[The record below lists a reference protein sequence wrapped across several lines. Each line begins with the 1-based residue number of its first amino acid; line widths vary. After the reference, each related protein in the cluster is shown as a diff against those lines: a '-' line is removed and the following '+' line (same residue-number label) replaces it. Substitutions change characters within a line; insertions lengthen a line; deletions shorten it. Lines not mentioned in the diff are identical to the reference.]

1 MQGKGS
7 QFAQRWSILLSGAS
21 AVTLIIGAVLALWI
35 QSGQSGIGSLEKEAR
50 DSLLRQYNDIGHA
63 GLIIILI
70 LLTGILIRAINNAP
84 EEEGSSSNQSGWLA
98 RIIDFIKRHP
108 AVTIVFSAYTV
119 VMVSESSWFY
129 KEILTWYDDIYT
141 DQLLN
146 NFSLRQSFIRE
157 TMGRND
163 FRFYPLS
170 HQDLHILSWL
180 TPYIKVWSLV
190 SALELITTIILGCK
204 IVQFANKNKASSSLF
219 LAGSL
224 LFLFTSAAAFNY
236 FQFIYSERILTFLLA
251 LYIYNYCIY
260 QRSGQQRNGLLA
272 LLFALFIP
280 FFKDTAILLA
290 VVPAASTILLGSLGR
305 MQNYPRWG
313 SLNLSAW
320 LKAYALEISLCS
332 LALFFLACFVMLSA
346 LPSLAAGVERYDAHL
361 GFSVFALDIRLMFFI
376 GFIATRLWLIQRN
389 RTEATTLDVLN
400 VAALAYGFA
409 LYALVGLEGSNY
421 MTLPIQFVAVLDILL
436 IWEVLAAPTLNQRF
450 NQRQAQAVA
459 LGATL
464 LLLTVEDR
472 QAKTFRERASFIS
485 WKQRSW
491 RKTYNRAEEI
501 AEKARERGEVVNL
514 IYSKGWF
521 KHSDQMRQLPY
532 DRLVFYDIE
541 SKQYKIKDG
550 INKGMPYTPTKGDY
564 LIDLDTGY
572 KLTKFGIDLS
582 KYEVLY
588 QENKDFEYARIFRH
602 L

>member
-1 MQGKGS
+1 MQDKGS
-7 QFAQRWSILLSGAS
+7 QFAQRWSIWLSGAS
-21 AVTLIIGAVLALWI
+21 VFTLIVGAVLAIWI

-50 DSLLRQYNDIGHA
+50 DSLLRQYNDIAHA

-70 LLTGILIRAINNAP
+70 LLAGILIRAINNAP
-84 EEEGSSSNQSGWLA
+84 EEEASTTNQSGWLA
-98 RIIDFIKRHP
+98 RIIHFIRRHP
-108 AVTIVFSAYTV
+108 AVTIVLSAYTV

-146 NFSLRQSFIRE
+146 NFSLRHSFIRE

-170 HQDLHILSWL
+170 HQDLHILSWF

-204 IVQFANKNKASSSLF
+204 IVQFANKDKASPSLF

-251 LYIYNYCIY
+251 LYIYHYSIY
-260 QRSGQQRNGLLA
+260 QHSGQQRNGLLA

-332 LALFFLACFVMLSA
+332 LTLFFMACFVMLSA
-346 LPSLAAGVERYDAHL
+346 LPSLVAGVERYDAHL

-400 VAALAYGFA
+400 VAALTYAFA

-436 IWEVLAAPTLNQRF
+436 IWEALAAPKLNQRL
-450 NQRQAQAVA
+450 NQRQAQAIA

-464 LLLTVEDR
+464 LVLTVEDR

-491 RKTYNRAEEI
+491 RKTYNRAEKI
-501 AEKARERGEVVNL
+501 AQEAREQGEDVNL

-521 KHSDQMRQLPY
+521 KHSDQMKQLPY

-550 INKGMPYTPTKGDY
+550 INKGMAYTPTKGDF
-564 LIDLDTGY
+564 LIDIDTGY

>member
-1 MQGKGS
+1 MQNKGS
-7 QFAQRWSILLSGAS
+7 QFAQRWSIWLSGAS
-21 AVTLIIGAVLALWI
+21 VFTLIVGAVLAIWI

-50 DSLLRQYNDIGHA
+50 DSLLRQYNDIAHA

-70 LLTGILIRAINNAP
+70 LLAGILIRAINNAP
-84 EEEGSSSNQSGWLA
+84 EEEVSTTNQSGWLA
-98 RIIDFIKRHP
+98 RIIHFIRRHP
-108 AVTIVFSAYTV
+108 AVTIVLSAYTV

-146 NFSLRQSFIRE
+146 NFSLRHSFIRE

-170 HQDLHILSWL
+170 HQDLHILSWF

-204 IVQFANKNKASSSLF
+204 IVQFANKDKASPSLF

-251 LYIYNYCIY
+251 LYIYHYSIY
-260 QRSGQQRNGLLA
+260 QHSGQQRNGLLA

-332 LALFFLACFVMLSA
+332 LTLFFMACFVMLSA
-346 LPSLAAGVERYDAHL
+346 LPSLVAGVERYDAHL

-400 VAALAYGFA
+400 VAALTYAFA

-436 IWEVLAAPTLNQRF
+436 IWEALAAPKLNQRL
-450 NQRQAQAVA
+450 NQRQAQAIA

-464 LLLTVEDR
+464 LVLTVEDR

-491 RKTYNRAEEI
+491 RKTYNRAEKI
-501 AEKARERGEVVNL
+501 AQEAREQGEDVNL

-521 KHSDQMRQLPY
+521 KHSDQMKQLPY

-550 INKGMPYTPTKGDY
+550 INKGMAYTPTKGDF
-564 LIDLDTGY
+564 LIDIDTGY

>member
-1 MQGKGS
+1 MQNKGS
-7 QFAQRWSILLSGAS
+7 QFAQRWSIWLSGAS
-21 AVTLIIGAVLALWI
+21 VFTLIVGAVLAIWI

-50 DSLLRQYNDIGHA
+50 DSLLRQYNDIAHA

-70 LLTGILIRAINNAP
+70 LLAGILIRAINNAP
-84 EEEGSSSNQSGWLA
+84 EEEASTTNQSGWLA
-98 RIIDFIKRHP
+98 RIIHFIRRHP
-108 AVTIVFSAYTV
+108 AVTIVLSAYTV

-146 NFSLRQSFIRE
+146 NFSLRHSFIRE

-170 HQDLHILSWL
+170 HQDLHILSWF

-204 IVQFANKNKASSSLF
+204 IVQFANKDKASPSLF

-251 LYIYNYCIY
+251 LYIYHYSIY
-260 QRSGQQRNGLLA
+260 QHSGQQRNGLLA

-332 LALFFLACFVMLSA
+332 LTLFFMACFVMLSA
-346 LPSLAAGVERYDAHL
+346 LPSLVAGVERYDAHL

-400 VAALAYGFA
+400 VAALTYAFA

-436 IWEVLAAPTLNQRF
+436 IWEALAAPKLNQRL
-450 NQRQAQAVA
+450 NQRQAQAIA

-464 LLLTVEDR
+464 LVLTVEDR

-491 RKTYNRAEEI
+491 RKTYNRAEKI
-501 AEKARERGEVVNL
+501 AQEAREQGEDVNL

-521 KHSDQMRQLPY
+521 KHSDQMKQLPY

-550 INKGMPYTPTKGDY
+550 INKGMAYTPTKGDF
-564 LIDLDTGY
+564 LIDIDTGY

>member
-1 MQGKGS
+1 MQDKGS
-7 QFAQRWSILLSGAS
+7 QFAQRWSIWLSGAS
-21 AVTLIIGAVLALWI
+21 VFTLIVGAVSAIWI

-50 DSLLRQYNDIGHA
+50 DSLLRQYNDIAHA

-70 LLTGILIRAINNAP
+70 LLAGILIRAINNAP
-84 EEEGSSSNQSGWLA
+84 EEEASTTNQSGWLA
-98 RIIDFIKRHP
+98 RIIHFIRRHP
-108 AVTIVFSAYTV
+108 AFTIVLSAYTV

-170 HQDLHILSWL
+170 HQDLHILSWF

-204 IVQFANKNKASSSLF
+204 IVQFANKDKASPSLF

-251 LYIYNYCIY
+251 LYIYHYSIY
-260 QRSGQQRNGLLA
+260 QHSGQQRNGLLA

-332 LALFFLACFVMLSA
+332 LTLFFMACFVMLSA
-346 LPSLAAGVERYDAHL
+346 LPSLVAGVERYDAHL

-400 VAALAYGFA
+400 VAALTYAFA

-436 IWEVLAAPTLNQRF
+436 IWEALAAPKLNQRL
-450 NQRQAQAVA
+450 NQRQAQAIA

-464 LLLTVEDR
+464 LVLTVEDR

-491 RKTYNRAEEI
+491 RKTYNRAEKI
-501 AEKARERGEVVNL
+501 AQEAREQGKDVNL

-521 KHSDQMRQLPY
+521 KHSDQMKQLPY

-550 INKGMPYTPTKGDY
+550 INKGMAYTPTKGDF
-564 LIDLDTGY
+564 LIDIDTGY

>member
-1 MQGKGS
+1 MQDKGS
-7 QFAQRWSILLSGAS
+7 QFAQRWSIWLSGAS
-21 AVTLIIGAVLALWI
+21 GFTLIVGAVLALWI

-50 DSLLRQYNDIGHA
+50 DSLLRQYNDIAHA

-70 LLTGILIRAINNAP
+70 LLAGILIRAINNTP
-84 EEEGSSSNQSGWLA
+84 EEKESTANQSGWLA
-98 RIIDFIKRHP
+98 SIINFIRRHP
-108 AVTIVFSAYTV
+108 AVTIVLSAYTV

-170 HQDLHILSWL
+170 HQDLHILSWF

-190 SALELITTIILGCK
+190 SALELITTIILGCR
-204 IVQFANKNKASSSLF
+204 IVQFANKDKASSSLF

-332 LALFFLACFVMLSA
+332 LTLFFLACFVMLSA

-436 IWEVLAAPTLNQRF
+436 IWEALAAPTLNQRF

-550 INKGMPYTPTKGDY
+550 INKGMPYTPAKGDY
-564 LIDLDTGY
+564 LIDIDTGY

>member
-1 MQGKGS
+1 MQAKGS
-7 QFAQRWSILLSGAS
+7 QFAQRWSIWLSGS
-21 AVTLIIGAVLALWI
+21 SGITLIIGAVLALWI

-50 DSLLRQYNDIGHA
+50 DSFLRQYNDIAHA

-84 EEEGSSSNQSGWLA
+84 EEQASSSNQSGWLA

-170 HQDLHILSWL
+170 HQDLHILSWF
-180 TPYIKVWSLV
+180 TPYTKIWSLI
-190 SALELITTIILGCK
+190 SAFELITTIILGCR
-204 IVQFANKNKASSSLF
+204 IVQIINQKKTDSTLF
-219 LAGSL
+219 LMGSL
-224 LFLFTSAAAFNY
+224 LFLFTSATAFNY
-236 FQFIYSERILTFLLA
+236 FQFIYSERILTFFLA
-251 LYIYNYCIY
+251 LYIYHYAIY
-260 QRSGQQRNGLLA
+260 QFSGREKNGLYA

-290 VVPAASTILLGSLGR
+290 VIPAASTILLGSLGK
-305 MQNYPRWG
+305 MQNYPSWD
-313 SLNLSAW
+313 SIKPTEW
-320 LKAYALEISLCS
+320 IKAYALEIALCS
-332 LALFFLACFVMLSA
+332 LAPFFLASFMILSA
-346 LPSLAAGVERYDAHL
+346 LPSLAAGVQRYDAHL
-361 GFSVFALDIRLMFFI
+361 GFSVFALDIRLIFFI

-389 RTEATTLDVLN
+389 RTDATTLDVLN

-409 LYALVGLEGSNY
+409 LYALVGLDGSNY

-436 IWEVLAAPTLNQRF
+436 IWETLATPRLNQRL
-450 NQRQAQAVA
+450 NKRQAQTIAV
-459 LGATL
+459 GATL
-464 LLLTVEDR
+464 LLLTIEDR
-472 QAKTFRERASFIS
+472 QANTFQERASFIS
-485 WKQRSW
+485 WKQKSW
-491 RKTYNRAEEI
+491 QKTYNQAKKVASE
-501 AEKARERGEVVNL
+501 ARERGETVNL

-532 DRLVFYDIE
+532 DRLVFYDLDT
-541 SKQYKIKDG
+541 KQYTIKDG
-550 INKGMPYTPTKGDY
+550 INKGMDYTPAKGDY
-564 LIDLDTGY
+564 LIDIDTGY
-572 KLTKFGIDLS
+572 KLTQFGIDLS

>member
-7 QFAQRWSILLSGAS
+7 QFAQRWSIWLSGAS
-21 AVTLIIGAVLALWI
+21 GITLIIGAVLALWI

-50 DSLLRQYNDIGHA
+50 DSFLRQYNDIAHA

-84 EEEGSSSNQSGWLA
+84 EEQASGSNQSGWLA

-108 AVTIVFSAYTV
+108 AVTIVFTAYTV
-119 VMVSESSWFY
+119 VMVNESSWFY

-170 HQDLHILSWL
+170 HQDLHILSWF
-180 TPYIKVWSLV
+180 TPYTKIWSLI
-190 SALELITTIILGCK
+190 SAVELITTIILGCR
-204 IVQFANKNKASSSLF
+204 IVQIINQKKTGSTLF
-219 LAGSL
+219 LMGSL
-224 LFLFTSAAAFNY
+224 LFLFTSATAFNY
-236 FQFIYSERILTFLLA
+236 FQFIYSERILTFFLA
-251 LYIYNYCIY
+251 LYIYHYAIY
-260 QRSGQQRNGLLA
+260 QFSGREKNGLYA
-272 LLFALFIP
+272 LLFALLIP

-290 VVPAASTILLGSLGR
+290 VIPAASTILLGSLGK
-305 MQNYPRWG
+305 MQNYPSWD
-313 SLNLSAW
+313 SIKPAEW
-320 LKAYALEISLCS
+320 IKAYILEIALCS
-332 LALFFLACFVMLSA
+332 LAPFFLASFMILSV
-346 LPSLAAGVERYDAHL
+346 LPSLAAGVQRYDAHL
-361 GFSVFALDIRLMFFI
+361 GFSVFALDIRLIFFI

-389 RTEATTLDVLN
+389 RTDATTLDVLN

-409 LYALVGLEGSNY
+409 LYALVGLDGSNY

-436 IWEVLAAPTLNQRF
+436 IWETLAAPRLNQRL
-450 NQRQAQAVA
+450 NKRQAQTIAI
-459 LGATL
+459 GATL
-464 LLLTVEDR
+464 LLLTIEDR
-472 QAKTFRERASFIS
+472 QANTFQERASFIS

-491 RKTYNRAEEI
+491 QKTYNQAKKI
-501 AEKARERGEVVNL
+501 ASEARERGETVNL

-532 DRLVFYDIE
+532 DRLVFYDLDT
-541 SKQYKIKDG
+541 KQYTIKDG
-550 INKGMPYTPTKGDY
+550 INKGMNYTPAKGDY
-564 LIDLDTGY
+564 FIDIDTGY
-572 KLTKFGIDLS
+572 KLTQFGIDLS

>member
-1 MQGKGS
+1 MQAKGS
-7 QFAQRWSILLSGAS
+7 QFAQRWSIWLSGAS
-21 AVTLIIGAVLALWI
+21 GITLIIGAVLALWI

-50 DSLLRQYNDIGHA
+50 DSFLRQYNDIAHA

-84 EEEGSSSNQSGWLA
+84 EEQASSSNQSGWLA

-170 HQDLHILSWL
+170 HQDLHILSWF
-180 TPYIKVWSLV
+180 TPYTKIWSLI
-190 SALELITTIILGCK
+190 SAFELITTIILGCR
-204 IVQFANKNKASSSLF
+204 IVQIINQKKTGSTLF
-219 LAGSL
+219 LMGSL
-224 LFLFTSAAAFNY
+224 LFLFTSATAFNY
-236 FQFIYSERILTFLLA
+236 FQFIYSERILTFFLA
-251 LYIYNYCIY
+251 LYIYHYAIY
-260 QRSGQQRNGLLA
+260 QFSGREKNGLYA

-290 VVPAASTILLGSLGR
+290 VIPAASTILLGSLGK
-305 MQNYPRWG
+305 MQNYPSWD
-313 SLNLSAW
+313 SIKPTEW
-320 LKAYALEISLCS
+320 IKAYALEIALCS
-332 LALFFLACFVMLSA
+332 LAPFFLASFMILSA
-346 LPSLAAGVERYDAHL
+346 LPSLAAGVQRYDAHL
-361 GFSVFALDIRLMFFI
+361 GFSVFALDIRLIFFI

-389 RTEATTLDVLN
+389 RTDATTLDVLN

-409 LYALVGLEGSNY
+409 LYALVGLDGSNY

-436 IWEVLAAPTLNQRF
+436 IWETLAAPRLNQRL
-450 NQRQAQAVA
+450 NKRQAQTIAV
-459 LGATL
+459 GATL
-464 LLLTVEDR
+464 LLLTIEDR
-472 QAKTFRERASFIS
+472 QANTFQERASFIS

-491 RKTYNRAEEI
+491 QKTYNQAKKI
-501 AEKARERGEVVNL
+501 ASEARERGETVNL

-532 DRLVFYDIE
+532 DRLVFYDLDT
-541 SKQYKIKDG
+541 KQYTIKDG
-550 INKGMPYTPTKGDY
+550 INKGMDYTPAKGDY
-564 LIDLDTGY
+564 LIDIDTGY
-572 KLTKFGIDLS
+572 KLTQFGIDLS

>member
-7 QFAQRWSILLSGAS
+7 QFAQRWSIWLSGAS
-21 AVTLIIGAVLALWI
+21 GITLIIGAVLALWI
-35 QSGQSGIGSLEKEAR
+35 QSGQSGIGILEKEAR
-50 DSLLRQYNDIGHA
+50 DSFLRQYNDIAHA

-84 EEEGSSSNQSGWLA
+84 EEQASSSNQSGWLA
-98 RIIDFIKRHP
+98 GIIDFIKRHP

-170 HQDLHILSWL
+170 HQDLHILSWF
-180 TPYIKVWSLV
+180 TPYTKIWSLI
-190 SALELITTIILGCK
+190 SAVELITTIILGCR
-204 IVQFANKNKASSSLF
+204 IVQIINQKKTGSTLF
-219 LAGSL
+219 LMGSL
-224 LFLFTSAAAFNY
+224 LFLFTSATAFNY
-236 FQFIYSERILTFLLA
+236 FQFIYSERILTFFLA
-251 LYIYNYCIY
+251 LYIYHYAIY
-260 QRSGQQRNGLLA
+260 QFSGREKNGLYA
-272 LLFALFIP
+272 LLFALLIP

-290 VVPAASTILLGSLGR
+290 VIPAASTILLGSLGK
-305 MQNYPRWG
+305 MQNYPSWD
-313 SLNLSAW
+313 SIKPAEW
-320 LKAYALEISLCS
+320 IKAYALEIALCS
-332 LALFFLACFVMLSA
+332 LAPFFLASFMTLSV
-346 LPSLAAGVERYDAHL
+346 LPSLAAGVQRYDAHL
-361 GFSVFALDIRLMFFI
+361 GFSVFALDIRLIFFI

-389 RTEATTLDVLN
+389 RTNATTLDVLN

-409 LYALVGLEGSNY
+409 LYALVGLDGSNY
-421 MTLPIQFVAVLDILL
+421 MTLPIQFIAVLDILL
-436 IWEVLAAPTLNQRF
+436 IWETLAAPRLNQRL
-450 NQRQAQAVA
+450 NKRQAQTIAV
-459 LGATL
+459 GTTL
-464 LLLTVEDR
+464 LLLTIEDR
-472 QAKTFRERASFIS
+472 QANTFQERASFIS

-491 RKTYNRAEEI
+491 QKTYNQAKKI
-501 AEKARERGEVVNL
+501 ASEARERGETVNL

-532 DRLVFYDIE
+532 DRLVFYDLDT
-541 SKQYKIKDG
+541 KQYTIKDG
-550 INKGMPYTPTKGDY
+550 INKGMDYIPAKGDY
-564 LIDLDTGY
+564 LIDIDTGY
-572 KLTKFGIDLS
+572 KLTQFGIDLS